1 MSKPFALDDVA
12 IASPCSADWA
22 QMSGDARS
30 RFCGACRKHVY
41 DLSAM
46 TRAQA
51 VRTIVEKEGRLCARL
66 YRRADGTVL
75 TADCPRGLADVA
87 ARLQIASRS
96 KKGLARWAYAG
107 AAMVLL
113 LVTGTAVFGDN
124 VRRMFAP
131 PTMGGI
137 AGMPSSRA
145 VRAPAIHSMGLVR
158 FAQPDIKP

>member
-1 MSKPFALDDVA
+1 MSKPFALDDIA
-12 IASPCSADWA
+12 IASPCPAEWA
-22 QMSGDARS
+22 QMSGDERS
-30 RFCGACRKHVY
+30 RFCGACKKHVY

-87 ARLQIASRS
+87 AQLHITSRS
-96 KKGLARWAYAG
+96 KKGIARWLYAG

-113 LVTGTAVFGDN
+113 LMSGSVVFGDN
-124 VRRMFAP
+124 IRHLFGPPMMGALAGRVVRTAPTHSTGVVSFAP
-131 PTMGGI
+131 L
-137 AGMPSSRA
+137 ADKR
-145 VRAPAIHSMGLVR
+145 
-158 FAQPDIKP
+158 